1 MGNEGIELNWEL
13 GKGDQDAEVW
23 VRAVGDREVGPGP
36 LLHVSRGS
44 GKITLDPGRLPP
56 GTSSLELVAH
66 DGFNV
71 TTSEHVQV
79 EVSKRPPVVAVLHP
93 LDHQTLPA
101 GRTLRLHGLATS
113 ADGQPVSPERCRW
126 LVDGDEAGRGLDL
139 WAVAPAEGEHRV
151 TLIAEDEAGQAERTV
166 TFRTVSMEG
175 RPDDR

>member
-1 MGNEGIELNWEL
+1 M
-13 GKGDQDAEVW
+13 
-23 VRAVGDREVGPGP
+23 
-36 LLHVSRGS
+36 
-44 GKITLDPGRLPP
+44 
-56 GTSSLELVAH
+56 SSLELVAH

-71 TTSEHVQV
+71 TTSEQVQV

-139 WAVAPAEGEHRV
+139 WAVAPGEGEHRV